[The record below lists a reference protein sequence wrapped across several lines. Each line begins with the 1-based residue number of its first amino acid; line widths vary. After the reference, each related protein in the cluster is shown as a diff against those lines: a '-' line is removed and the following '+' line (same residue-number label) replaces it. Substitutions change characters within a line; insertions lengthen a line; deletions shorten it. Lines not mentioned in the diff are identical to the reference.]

1 MINKTSKYVISS
13 NFVKVFIGKEQFTFK
28 EKDNITSVK
37 KLIKTEVLKT
47 LANSM
52 KDEAYYKYIKNET
65 NLKRMVKYIRK
76 TSVVNEDLFIEFVN
90 AINLTSKTKPRE
102 TALILIAKY
111 IKNDDKELECDVIEE
126 YIKLLAK
133 KELLIEKYIDSE
145 GAEDDEDDDGHGFE
159 LDEPMVED
167 EEESKPAKKHS
178 TKMTKDKNIAIDG
191 EELKADKTLVKKH
204 VMKCITKGVTKKAYH
219 KFLSKLKENPR
230 KYIEEELYA
239 FLESGN
245 FPIADDGDFYAFK
258 KITSDYKDDRT
269 RTMDNRP
276 GKYVKMNRK
285 DVCDNRNETCSTGLH
300 FAAMEY
306 AKSYSGEK
314 LVILKIN
321 PEDVVSIPN
330 DYNNQ
335 KGRCCKYKVIC
346 ELTDSSILDNMTNRE
361 FLRKIQEI
369 ETKNDKI
376 LKNKKNAGERDFI
389 KF

>member
-90 AINLTSKTKPRE
+90 AINLTSKVKPRE

-167 EEESKPAKKHS
+167 EEETKPAKKHS

-376 LKNKKNAGERDFI
+376 LKSKKNAGERDFI

>member
-13 NFVKVFIGKEQFTFK
+13 NFVKVFIANENFTFK

-90 AINLTSKTKPRE
+90 AINLTSKVKPRE

-133 KELLIEKYIDSE
+133 KEQLIENYIDSE
-145 GAEDDEDDDGHGFE
+145 GSEDEDDDGHGFE

-178 TKMTKDKNIAIDG
+178 IKMTKDKNIAIDG

-346 ELTDSSILDNMTNRE
+346 ELTDSNILDNMTNRE

>member
-90 AINLTSKTKPRE
+90 AINLTSKAKPRE
-102 TALILIAKY
+102 TALILIAKF

-145 GAEDDEDDDGHGFE
+145 GSEDEDEDDGHGFE

-167 EEESKPAKKHS
+167 EEETKPAKKHS

-330 DYNNQ
+330 DYDNQ

-346 ELTDSSILDNMTNRE
+346 ELTDSNILDNMTNRE

-376 LKNKKNAGERDFI
+376 LKSKKNAGERDFI

>member
-1 MINKTSKYVISS
+1 MINKTSKYIISS
-13 NFVKVFIGKEQFTFK
+13 NFVKVFVGKEQFTFK
-28 EKDNITSVK
+28 EKDNINSVK

-52 KDEAYYKYIKNET
+52 KDEAYYKYIKSET

-90 AINLTSKTKPRE
+90 AINLTSKAKPRE

-133 KELLIEKYIDSE
+133 KELLIENYIDSE
-145 GAEDDEDDDGHGFE
+145 GAEDEDDDGHGFE

-167 EEESKPAKKHS
+167 EEETKPVKKHS
-178 TKMTKDKNIAIDG
+178 TKMTKDKNISIDG

-219 KFLSKLKENPR
+219 KFLSKVKENPR
-230 KYIEEELYA
+230 KYVEEELYA

-269 RTMDNRP
+269 GTMDNRP

-285 DVCDNRNETCSTGLH
+285 DVCDDRTQTCSAGLH

-306 AKSYSGEK
+306 ARTYSGTK

-330 DYNNQ
+330 DYDNQ
-335 KGRCCKYKVIC
+335 KGRCCRYKVIC
-346 ELTDSSILDNMTNRE
+346 ELTDSNILDNMTNRE

-376 LKNKKNAGERDFI
+376 IKNKKNAGEKDFI